1 MARQFSKRDI
11 SPILAAAKLW
21 IQNCLIED
29 GSVFVADRRWTPS
42 QAGEV
47 YRAFVE
53 HPDTGTDD
61 FMTKL
66 KGQMNGASSSARQ
79 LMAEMLWA
87 LLLFPSN
94 IKASTKRQQICEI
107 WAMSGQRP
115 PEGHAFMQDDVLMGV
130 GSGGTGFNT
139 FRPIELEFLI
149 SLVRNLKQLGE
160 AERRQILTDYDA
172 FSEWIN
178 SVPSTGKRQ
187 LRHML
192 RFFAFPDRVERISTD
207 SDRRMILEEFS
218 VGTAREVA
226 GWNDRQMDDKFA
238 ELRKKLQVAY
248 PQAVLDFYEHP
259 LRELWSR
266 DRKVKTGQGEVIVSV
281 PSDDEE
287 GGDKEA
293 ARPEARQSIQ
303 IQSKLARIGAVM
315 GFKIWI
321 PRGDRSRVRELVEAR
336 DHAAFLND
344 LPLNYD
350 TTTIDTIELIDVL
363 WLKGRSIVRAFEVE
377 HTTAVYSGLLR
388 MADLLALQP
397 NMDIRLHIVAPD
409 ERREKV
415 FREMR
420 RPVFSLLDRGP
431 LSDSCTFVSYESV
444 ETINNLA
451 HLAHTNDSIMTE
463 YEEKEDDA

>member
-1 MARQFSKRDI
+1 MAHLFSKRDV
-11 SPILAAAKLW
+11 SSILAAARLW
-21 IQNCLIED
+21 IQKCLIED
-29 GSVFVADRRWTPS
+29 GSVFVAEKRWTPS
-42 QAGEV
+42 LTDEV
-47 YRAFVE
+47 YCAFVE

-61 FMTKL
+61 FITKL
-66 KGQMNGASSSARQ
+66 KGQMANTSNPSRQ

-94 IKASTKRQQICEI
+94 IKASTKRHQIGEI

-115 PEGHAFMQDDVLMGV
+115 PGSHAFMQDDILMGV

-149 SLVRNLKQLGE
+149 SVIRNLKLLTE
-160 AERRQILTDYDA
+160 VERRRILADYDS
-172 FSEWIN
+172 FSEWIIT
-178 SVPSTGKRQ
+178 VPSRGKRQ
-187 LRHML
+187 FRHML

-218 VGTAREVA
+218 IGSAREIA
-226 GWNDRQMDDKFA
+226 GWNDRDMDEKFI
-238 ELRKKLQVAY
+238 ELRKRLQVVY
-248 PQAVLDFYEHP
+248 PQAVLDFYETP

-266 DRKVKTGQGEVIVSV
+266 DRKVKTGQGEVVVSV
-281 PSDDEE
+281 PNDEE
-287 GGDKEA
+287 EGEEKEV
-293 ARPEARQSIQ
+293 ARPDARQSIQ

-321 PRGDRSRVRELVEAR
+321 PRGDRSRVRELVEER
-336 DHAAFLND
+336 DRAAFLDD

-397 NMDIRLHIVAPD
+397 NMDIRLHIVAPE

-431 LSDSCTFVSYESV
+431 LTKSCTFVSYESV
-444 ETINNLA
+444 EVIDGLE
-451 HLAHTNDSIMTE
+451 HLVHTNDSILTE
-463 YEEKEDDA
+463 YEEDGEDE